1 MEPLLEMLSTTAY
14 VSGEKLCADLGM
26 TRGAVWKRMEKLRA
40 QGYEITSAGKRGY
53 RLEPAPNSLLPG
65 YVRRELSTRWA
76 GRGELCYAEELGST
90 NARAKELARAGAPHG
105 SLVLCEL
112 QTAGRGRLQRAWEAA
127 RGESLLQSLVL
138 RPKLPTEQAQ
148 LCTLAAAVAIAGAVE
163 DVCPML
169 HPGIKWPN
177 DIVLGGK
184 KCVGILSELS
194 ADIDGVEFVVPGV
207 GVNVNQPTFAGELAE
222 KATSLLLE
230 CRREEPSTPPIC
242 RRALLLAYL
251 KRMEDAIDAL
261 EREGL
266 TGIMPE
272 YLRRSVTL
280 GARVRVSGIG
290 LELIGT
296 AKRIDDTG
304 ALIVTDEGGAECRV
318 LSGDV
323 SVRGL
328 MGYV

>member
-1 MEPLLEMLSTTAY
+1 
-14 VSGEKLCADLGM
+14 
-26 TRGAVWKRMEKLRA
+26 
-40 QGYEITSAGKRGY
+40 
-53 RLEPAPNSLLPG
+53 
-65 YVRRELSTRWA
+65 
-76 GRGELCYAEELGST
+76 
-90 NARAKELARAGAPHG
+90 
-105 SLVLCEL
+105 
-112 QTAGRGRLQRAWEAA
+112 
-127 RGESLLQSLVL
+127 
-138 RPKLPTEQAQ
+138 
-148 LCTLAAAVAIAGAVE
+148 
-163 DVCPML
+163 
-169 HPGIKWPN
+169 
-177 DIVLGGK
+177 
-184 KCVGILSELS
+184 
-194 ADIDGVEFVVPGV
+194 
-207 GVNVNQPTFAGELAE
+207 
-222 KATSLLLE
+222 
-230 CRREEPSTPPIC
+230 
-242 RRALLLAYL
+242 LLAYL